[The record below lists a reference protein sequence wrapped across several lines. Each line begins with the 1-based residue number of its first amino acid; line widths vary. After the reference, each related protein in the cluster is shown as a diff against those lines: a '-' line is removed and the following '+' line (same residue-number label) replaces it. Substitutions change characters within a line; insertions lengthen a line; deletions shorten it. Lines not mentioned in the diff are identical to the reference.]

1 MNWLL
6 IVVGFIFLV
15 CIISGIIRGFLR
27 IIISLA
33 ATAATIALVI
43 FLTPYTTQ
51 ALYKWTPID
60 EMIQDKCEEAMEP
73 QLENI
78 DLSGVKIGGIDLGIL
93 GNIDLG
99 DIDFESLG
107 ISDKDIKEILSSIEI
122 PKETQTNLIKKAG
135 LPKFLEEGLIENNNN
150 EAYKELGVTTFQE
163 YIGAYVTKIV
173 MTILSFLITFILAG
187 VIMKIIVYALAI
199 VEELPVIHGVNR
211 LAGGLIGIVF
221 GVIIVWVVFLVLT
234 LMYNTET
241 GQMCFKWI
249 QESWILQFLYS
260 TNPILKWLTVFR

>member
-6 IVVGFIFLV
+6 IVVGVIFLV

-60 EMIQDKCEEAMEP
+60 EMIQEKCEEAMKP
-73 QLENI
+73 DLENI
-78 DLSGVKIGGIDLGIL
+78 NLSGVKIGGIDLGIL
-93 GNIDLG
+93 GDIDLG
-99 DIDFESLG
+99 DVDFESLG

-150 EAYKELGVTTFQE
+150 ETYKELGVTTFQE

-173 MTILSFLITFILAG
+173 MTMLSFLITFILAG
-187 VIMKIIVYALAI
+187 IIMKVIVYALAI
-199 VEELPVIHGVNR
+199 MEELPVIHGVNR
-211 LAGGLIGIVF
+211 LAGGLVGIVF
-221 GVIIVWVVFLVLT
+221 GVIIVWIAFLILT
-234 LMYNTET
+234 LMYDSEI

-249 QESWILQFLYS
+249 QESWILQILYS
-260 TNPILKWLTVFR
+260 TNPILNWLTILR